1 VTGMPREEGQR
12 KTQGTNAEGK
22 QASATLGQVQ
32 RDAVHVLGVV
42 ENEER
47 QARAVACRAQ
57 AQGRGHREDAWR
69 QALQSSLKL
78 PAASRQLPN
87 RPPGSRH
94 HGLLPTA
101 RFMLTSAAGHVSR
114 HPSRLTSHLS
124 EGDVRVRLC
133 APTCNAVDVPR

>member
-1 VTGMPREEGQR
+1 MTGMPREEGQR

-69 QALQSSLKL
+69 QALHSSLKL
-78 PAASRQLPN
+78 PAASRQLRAASCQIP
-87 RPPGSRH
+87 RRAVAITGSC
-94 HGLLPTA
+94 
-101 RFMLTSAAGHVSR
+101 
-114 HPSRLTSHLS
+114 RLRGS
-124 EGDVRVRLC
+124 C
-133 APTCNAVDVPR
+133 